1 MPLTDAEIEEK
12 LKEDHGLLWKPDDS
26 QRADIHSLDG
36 FAINFMGHFKPL
48 FTKVAAKRA
57 PTIFTHMV
65 LLEKDDVVLFAAAG
79 FRAAEMNGE
88 RGEGR
93 PVRHLDRRLDGQ
105 LLAPQS
111 GNLAAP
117 AAAGGKGDHQD
128 RPVAE
133 IAQAVGRAGRQQLCQ
148 HVAGDR
154 PGAFATPRP
163 NTYRWLSSQPAIVP
177 CEEPL
182 WLLLPDFN

>member
-65 LLEKDDVVLFAAAG
+65 LLEKDALNSFASKPGQRDYLVAL
-79 FRAAEMNGE
+79 N
-88 RGEGR
+88 RGLTR
-93 PVRHLDRRLDGQ
+93 KARDAFYSAQ
-105 LLAPQS
+105 AKKLLADAFRRS
-111 GNLAAP
+111 
-117 AAAGGKGDHQD
+117 
-128 RPVAE
+128 
-133 IAQAVGRAGRQQLCQ
+133 IQLTQISCPF
-148 HVAGDR
+148 R
-154 PGAFATPRP
+154 
-163 NTYRWLSSQPAIVP
+163 
-177 CEEPL
+177 
-182 WLLLPDFN
+182 LLF